1 MADRVNNMAY
11 TSCSSAPRR
20 PCGHPCRKGTNM
32 IIARTL
38 AVVASRCHARTGG
51 QRKRSGRLF
60 GYARVSVASD
70 ADTLSTPR
78 RALSDCEQVFEDVG
92 SGASWNRPGLNRLK
106 AALQPGD
113 CVKVAALDR
122 LGRSLAEVLELLG
135 WLRENQVEVIRLRE
149 SIDRDSATGRA
160 MLHLAIVV
168 TEMECRLARERMLV
182 GLESFK
188 ATCGG
193 WIFREGARGAAAG
206 DPRGKRV

>member
-1 MADRVNNMAY
+1 M
-11 TSCSSAPRR
+11 
-20 PCGHPCRKGTNM
+20 
-32 IIARTL
+32 
-38 AVVASRCHARTGG
+38 
-51 QRKRSGRLF
+51 
-60 GYARVSVASD
+60 
-70 ADTLSTPR
+70 
-78 RALSDCEQVFEDVG
+78 
-92 SGASWNRPGLNRLK
+92 
-106 AALQPGD
+106 
-113 CVKVAALDR
+113 KVAALDR